1 MALAPGLSHEASMQ
15 PDSSGLN
22 SILCQLFTLQD
33 ESHQLLLGLTFSE
46 NFDVKKI
53 TNVGRCQLL
62 ITLCES
68 AKSHGSFL

>member
-1 MALAPGLSHEASMQ
+1 MQ

-46 NFDVKKI
+46 NFDVKKQHKCREMSI
-53 TNVGRCQLL
+53 TYNFV
-62 ITLCES
+62 
-68 AKSHGSFL
+68 